1 MTRVKSK
8 PLSAAQVLSIKRK
21 TIQLDGAWGDCLG
34 EIDRTGVVLVWGQ
47 SGNGKSSAVMS
58 LAKELTKHGKVLY
71 VSLEEGYALSFQNTL
86 RRYSMQECG
95 ARFQVVTGE
104 DFESISAR
112 LSKRRS
118 ADFIVIDSF
127 QYTQLNY
134 KRYLAFKKKYSNK
147 LIIFVSHADGKQPA
161 GRAAVSVKYDADQK
175 IWVEGYKAISNGRYM
190 GATGEY
196 VIWEKGA
203 ADYWGRKKQ
212 TDDEE

>member
-1 MTRVKSK
+1 MAKL
-8 PLSAAQVLSIKRK
+8 LSASQVLIIKRK
-21 TIQLDGAWGDCLG
+21 TIQLEGAWGDCLG

-71 VSLEEGYALSFQNTL
+71 VSLEEGYALSFQGTL
-86 RRYSMQECG
+86 RRYSMQDCKSN
-95 ARFQVVTGE
+95 FQVVAGV
-104 DFESISAR
+104 DIDS
-112 LSKRRS
+112 LSKQLKKRRS
-118 ADFIVIDSF
+118 ADFVIIDSF

-134 KRYLAFKKKYSNK
+134 KRYLAFKKEHSNK
-147 LIIFVSHADGKQPA
+147 LIIFVSHADGRKPA
-161 GRAAVSVKYDADQK
+161 GRAAEWVKYDADQK

-196 VIWEKGA
+196 IIWEKGA

-212 TDDEE
+212 NNDEE

>member
-1 MTRVKSK
+1 MAK
-8 PLSAAQVLSIKRK
+8 PLSASQVLAVKRK
-21 TIQLDGAWGDCLG
+21 TIRLEGAWGDCLG
-34 EIDRTGVVLVWGQ
+34 EIDRTGVVLIWGQ

-86 RRYSMQECG
+86 RRYSMQDCKSK
-95 ARFQVVTGE
+95 FQVVAGE
-104 DFESISAR
+104 DFESITAR

-127 QYTQLNY
+127 QYCQINY
-134 KRYLAFKKKYSNK
+134 K

-175 IWVEGYKAISNGRYM
+175 IWVEGYKAISNGRYI
-190 GATGEY
+190 GSTGECI
-196 VIWEKGA
+196 IWEEGA
-203 ADYWGRKKQ
+203 AKYWGPAKQ
-212 TDDEE
+212 KSDEE

>member
-1 MTRVKSK
+1 MAKS
-8 PLSAAQVLSIKRK
+8 LSAQQVLTIQRR

-71 VSLEEGYALSFQNTL
+71 VSLEEGFSLSFQNTL
-86 RRYSMQECG
+86 RRYHMQECG

-104 DFESISAR
+104 DMEVISAR
-112 LSKRRS
+112 LRKRRS
-118 ADFIVIDSF
+118 ADFVVIDSF
-127 QYTQLNY
+127 QYSQLNY
-134 KRYLAFKKKYSNK
+134 KRYLEFKKKHSNK

-175 IWVEGYKAISNGRYM
+175 IWVEGYKAISNGRYI
-190 GATGEY
+190 GSTGECI
-196 VIWEKGA
+196 IWEEGA
-203 ADYWGRKKQ
+203 AKYWGPAKQ
-212 TDDEE
+212 KQDEE